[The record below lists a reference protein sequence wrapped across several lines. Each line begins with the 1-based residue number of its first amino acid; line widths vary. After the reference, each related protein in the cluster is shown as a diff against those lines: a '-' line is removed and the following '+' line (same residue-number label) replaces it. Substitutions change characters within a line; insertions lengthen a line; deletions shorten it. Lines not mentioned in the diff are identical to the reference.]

1 MGVLDFFGIGKTV
14 GQAAGEVADAGTKI
28 VNAFKGKDPE
38 LDRALVELTTKTNEA
53 QARINEE
60 NAKLGR
66 GNWRSA
72 LGWVGVYAIAYHYI
86 LAPTLYAFG
95 LKIPVLDIGE
105 LVGLVVLL
113 LGGAGIKVAEK
124 KLMQ

>member
-1 MGVLDFFGIGKTV
+1 MGVLDFLGIGKSV

-28 VNAFKGKDPE
+28 VNAFKGKDPD

-60 NAKLGR
+60 QAKLGR
-66 GNWRSA
+66 GNWREA
-72 LGWVGVYAIAYHYI
+72 LGYMCVYAVGYHY
-86 LAPTLYAFG
+86 LLVPTLSAFG
-95 LKIPVLDIGE
+95 VKIPPLDLSELIG
-105 LVGLVVLL
+105 LLILL